1 MPAGRRARGRACGPA
16 GREPYDRLGLP
27 RPEAADLPGDEDGGD
42 LVRLERR
49 DGVGAEIEPD
59 VAARLPVSATARGEA
74 DGLPPS
80 TLTS

>member
-1 MPAGRRARGRACGPA
+1 MVP
-16 GREPYDRLGLP
+16 REPHDRLGLP

-59 VAARLPVSATARGEA
+59 VAARLPVSATAAVNDARTA
-74 DGLPPS
+74 F
-80 TLTS
+80 